1 MKLHLSSAPGL
12 HLIAAYGEG
21 FVRINETENEQER
34 HLTASLIVMPDNL
47 LPDWPVPAFDQLRR
61 EHLAVL
67 LEYRPELVILG
78 TGNRHRFPHPAL
90 LADLIAAGIGL
101 ETMNTGAACRTYN
114 ILAAEGRRVAAAL
127 IIET

>member
-1 MKLHLSSAPGL
+1 MKLHLSSAPEL

-21 FVRINETENEQER
+21 FVHVRGNERQWQ
-34 HLTASLIVMPDNL
+34 LTASLILLPDAVQ
-47 LPDWPVPAFDQLRR
+47 PDWPVPAFDQLRR
-61 EHLAVL
+61 EHLAGL
-67 LEYRPELVILG
+67 LEHRPELVLLG

-101 ETMNTGAACRTYN
+101 EAMNTGAACRTYN